1 MKWLRILGVLL
12 ALMLSKDVQ
21 AQTATV
27 TWANTHQTID
37 GFGGSVV
44 GDYIAL
50 PTNLADFFF
59 SPNSGI
65 GLSILRV
72 QVIPDSSTCVTYCST
87 RGCKCVASTG
97 ATILT
102 GELLTI
108 QQAQARGVTTFIAS
122 SWSPPASMKSNAS
135 WLSGGTFLGGAS
147 NYSSLASTFTSYLTL
162 LKANGVT
169 LYGFSP
175 QNEPNVNVG
184 YQSALWT
191 AQQFHDFIPV
201 LSASFGEA
209 GFGNTRIIFP
219 EYGQWSSTYGG
230 FAATAMNDGA
240 VSPLVGIMAGHG
252 YGGDNNIVAPTTYGK
267 HVWMTE
273 DSDQSPTYDGSMTD
287 AMIWAKRI
295 HNYLAVANVNAYV
308 WWTLSDMPSLGEG
321 TDNSALTDFNG
332 NIPKRAYVTG
342 NWSKFVR
349 PGWVRIDVN
358 VNPQTGVDVTAF
370 KETATGNFAI
380 VVVNENGNNVEQNIS
395 LSGFNSGSVT
405 PWVTSASLSLAPQS
419 NVSLANGAFS
429 YSLSPDSV
437 TTFVGVAGS
446 GTASR
451 PNAPS
456 GLVAVVH

>member
-1 MKWLRILGVLL
+1 MKLLILGILL
-12 ALMLSKDVQ
+12 ALLLSEGVQ

-27 TWANTHQTID
+27 TWTNTHQTID

-59 SPNSGI
+59 SPSSGI

-102 GELLTI
+102 GELLSI
-108 QQAQARGVTTFIAS
+108 QQAQARGVTTFFAS

-135 WLSGGTFLGGAS
+135 WLSGGTFLGGSS
-147 NYSSLASTFTSYLTL
+147 NYSSLASVFTSYVSL
-162 LKANGVT
+162 LQANGVT
-169 LYGFSP
+169 LYGLSP
-175 QNEPNVNVG
+175 QNEPNVNTG

-201 LSASFGEA
+201 LNASLSEA
-209 GFGNTRIIFP
+209 GFGSTKIIFP
-219 EYGQWSSTYGG
+219 EYGQWSNTYGG
-230 FAATAMNDGA
+230 FAATAMNDAA

-252 YGGDNNIVAPTTYGK
+252 YAGDKNIVAPTTYGK

-273 DSDQSPTYDGSMTD
+273 DSDPSPTYDGTMTD
-287 AMIWAKRI
+287 AMVWAVRI

-332 NIPKRAYVTG
+332 NIAKRAYVTG

-349 PGWVRIDVN
+349 PGWVRIDAN
-358 VNPQTGVDVTAF
+358 ATPQAGVYVTAF
-370 KETATGNFAI
+370 KEVATGNFAI
-380 VVVNENGNNVEQNIS
+380 VAVNDNGNNAEQSIA
-395 LSGFNSGSVT
+395 LSGFNSSSVT
-405 PWVTSASLSLAPQS
+405 PWVTSAGLSLAQQTG
-419 NVSLANGAFS
+419 VSVVNNAFS
-429 YSLSPDSV
+429 YSLPADSV

-446 GTASR
+446 GVASR
-451 PNAPS
+451 PNPPS
-456 GLVAVVH
+456 GLVAVAH